1 MAEPD
6 QRIAAVDARGVC
18 RAVQKERDLTRRCNR
33 TGPHARSCNDEGD
46 MTWTDD
52 RHFSATFDDI
62 DGRWDFTIRDRS
74 AWCIFPRLGMRRVQG
89 DSA

>member
-1 MAEPD
+1 
-6 QRIAAVDARGVC
+6 
-18 RAVQKERDLTRRCNR
+18 
-33 TGPHARSCNDEGD
+33 

-62 DGRWDFTIRDRS
+62 DGRWDFTIRDRP